1 MKMFLFGFLACY
13 VLASLLFFLY
23 DEYDVEA
30 IDLFIKPWCVLAIV
44 VSFVPIW
51 VYKIFRHW
59 ICGVEQKN
67 VDLTLKTAK
76 KCKNLHLFGRVWFY
90 VDYDARA
97 LTNKFF
103 FYRIKKA

>member
-1 MKMFLFGFLACY
+1 MKMFLLGFLACY
-13 VLASLLFFLY
+13 VLASLLLFLY
-23 DEYDVEA
+23 DEYDVET
-30 IDLFIKPWCVLAIV
+30 IVLFIKPWCVLAIV

-51 VYKIFRHW
+51 IYKIFRHW
-59 ICGVEQKN
+59 IYGVEQKN

-76 KCKNLHLFGRVWFY
+76 KYKNLHLFGRIWFY
-90 VDYDARA
+90 VDYDARV

>member
-1 MKMFLFGFLACY
+1 MFWLRCCSFYMMNTMWKQLT
-13 VLASLLFFLY
+13 
-23 DEYDVEA
+23 
-30 IDLFIKPWCVLAIV
+30 CVLAIV
-44 VSFVPIW
+44 VCFVPIW
-51 VYKIFRHW
+51 IYKIFRHW
-59 ICGVEQKN
+59 IYGVEQKN